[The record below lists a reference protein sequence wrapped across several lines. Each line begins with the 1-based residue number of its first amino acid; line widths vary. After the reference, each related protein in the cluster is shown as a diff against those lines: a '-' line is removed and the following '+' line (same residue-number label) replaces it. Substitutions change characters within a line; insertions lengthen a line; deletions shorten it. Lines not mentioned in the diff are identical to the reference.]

1 MTEEISGSPST
12 TATARAVAALKGPR
26 TRSIGL
32 WLAGLILGFG
42 IVGYLAGP
50 PLMKWLLVRQLST
63 ELHRQVSI
71 ERIDISPYALSA
83 RVAGVS
89 VKADDGKEVA
99 GFDELLVNLSSF
111 SLFQLGLVVD
121 EIRVQGPRVAVA
133 RVAEG
138 RYDISDLLDEW
149 LKPKEPSPTP
159 RFSINNIQIT
169 GGKLVFD
176 DKPEGRVHTVDNLE
190 LKVPF
195 ISSLP
200 YQAKIVV
207 QPSFSA
213 TVDGSPF
220 ALQGKSKEI
229 FEGKHESELALDLD
243 RLDLAALQPYVPD
256 WVPLRID
263 AGRLDTELKVLFKE
277 VSDKTFSLTVTGAVH
292 VSDLVV
298 AEEGGTHL
306 VGWKRLDAEIG
317 EADLVNTRFVVRSV
331 AVDGLDAAI
340 SVSRDG
346 ELSLVRLSDR
356 LIAGLPAADPKA
368 PPAKPAEWAIEGVKL
383 SNGRIR
389 WKDESTVRTVE
400 GDLLDLNA
408 TIGRIDH
415 RLAEPIEV
423 AEFGARIDLGDR
435 YQSDYGTLK
444 GLRIDLHGHRIEL
457 DEAVSRGVRARL
469 VRNKDGKVEWLS
481 MPLLKT
487 ARKVRE
493 ELSDDRPWSAAVG
506 RLVVTDAA
514 VRVEDLSTSPVAVQT
529 IEGLELTAEKVST
542 DPNSKGTLALK
553 AKVNG
558 KGALKVDGSVQLMPL
573 ATVLKIEA
581 QSIPLL
587 PLQPY
592 FTNFLNIALTRGLV
606 SNAGELTAQM
616 GKEGL
621 KATYK
626 GSLTLGDLLAVD
638 KVNNADFLKW
648 KSLYLGGIDF
658 RLQPMAV
665 NVGEVALSDFYSRLI
680 LSKEGRLNLQDIVRK
695 PEAGAQPVASAP
707 ERPVAGA
714 AAGKAAAPVPP
725 ATAQAPTLPIR
736 IAKVTLQGGT
746 VNFSDFFVK
755 PNYTVNVTRVAGR
768 VSGLSSA
775 ADTVADLELRGKY
788 ANSAPVQVTGKLNPL
803 AAKSFLDI
811 KADVTGVDL
820 VPFSP
825 YSGKYAGYNIDKG
838 KLSLNVAYKLENN
851 QLAAENRLFI
861 DQLTFGDKVES
872 PDATKLP
879 VNLAIALLKN
889 NRGEID
895 LNLPISGSL
904 DDPDFSVGG
913 LIIQVIVNLF
923 VKAVTSPFAL
933 LGSMFGGGEELSN
946 IEFGPGRASLGD
958 TAVKRLESLAKAL
971 TERDSLKLE
980 VTGRADPEADKEG
993 LKRVAMERAV
1003 KGEKLK
1009 DQIRKGTEGGSLDS
1023 VEIDA
1028 AEYPDFLKR
1037 AYKEAKFPKPRN
1049 VIGMQKDLPV
1059 EEMEKLMLANL
1070 PVSDEGVQELALQRA
1085 ENVQIWLIEQGKV
1098 PAERIFLVPPK
1109 RGGDDKG
1116 NGSRVDF
1123 SLR

>member
-1 MTEEISGSPST
+1 
-12 TATARAVAALKGPR
+12 
-26 TRSIGL
+26 
-32 WLAGLILGFG
+32 
-42 IVGYLAGP
+42 
-50 PLMKWLLVRQLST
+50 
-63 ELHRQVSI
+63 
-71 ERIDISPYALSA
+71 
-83 RVAGVS
+83 
-89 VKADDGKEVA
+89 
-99 GFDELLVNLSSF
+99 
-111 SLFQLGLVVD
+111 VVD
-121 EIRVQGPRVAVA
+121 EIRLQGPRLAVA

-159 RFSINNIQIT
+159 RFSINNIQVS
-169 GGKLVFD
+169 GGKVVFD
-176 DKPEGRVHTVDNLE
+176 DQPMGKVHTVSDINLT
-190 LKVPF
+190 LPF

-207 QPSFSA
+207 EPSFSA
-213 TVDGSPF
+213 TFDGAP
-220 ALQGKSKEI
+220 LVLKGRGTEI
-229 FEGKHESELALDLD
+229 FDGNLESELKLDLD
-243 RLDLAALQPYVPD
+243 RLDLAGFQPYLPSSLPVR
-256 WVPLRID
+256 LK
-263 AGRLDTELKVLFKE
+263 AGTLDTELRIVFKE
-277 VSDKTFSLTVTGAVH
+277 LSEKLFSFTVVGSAHISGFDMDEASGAP
-292 VSDLVV
+292 LI
-298 AEEGGTHL
+298 A
-306 VGWKRLDAEIG
+306 WKRLDVDVDN
-317 EADLVNTRFVVRSV
+317 ADLINRRFALKRVLLDGMEPYV
-331 AVDGLDAAI
+331 AI
-340 SVSRDG
+340 SRDG
-346 ELSLVRLSDR
+346 EMNWLR
-356 LIAGLPAADPKA
+356 LIDQIAAGAGGEVKEPAAK
-368 PPAKPAEWAIEGVKL
+368 PPEWSVGEIRL
-383 SNGRIR
+383 TNGRMH
-389 WKDESTVRTVE
+389 WQDESTVRPTS
-400 GDLLDLNA
+400 GDVLDIDVA
-408 TIGRIDH
+408 IGKIDGT
-415 RLAEPIEV
+415 LADPIEISEATYRV
-423 AEFGARIDLGDR
+423 DLGDR
-435 YQSDYGTLK
+435 ARVGRIAAK
-444 GLRIDLHGHRIEL
+444 GVRLDLHGHRI
-457 DEAVSRGVRARL
+457 DVAEAGMQEMRALL
-469 VRNKDGKVEWLS
+469 VRNKEGKIEWLS
-481 MPLLKT
+481 SPVLKT
-487 ARKVRE
+487 VRKARE
-493 ELSDDRPWSAAVG
+493 DLSDERPWLAS
-506 RLVVTDAA
+506 VTKLTVDDVA
-514 VRVEDLSTSPVAVQT
+514 VRVEDRSTTPVAVQN
-529 IEGLELTAEKVST
+529 IDGFSLVAENLSTEAGKTGTVSLKSRI
-542 DPNSKGTLALK
+542 NQKGS
-553 AKVNG
+553 
-558 KGALKVDGSVQLMPL
+558 LKVDGSVQLMPL
-573 ATVLKIEA
+573 TTALKVETQA
-581 QSIPLL
+581 IPLL

-592 FTNFLNIALTRGLV
+592 FTGFLNIALTRGQV
-606 SNAGELTAQM
+606 SNSGEVTAQM
-616 GKEGL
+616 GKDGL
-621 KATYK
+621 NATYK

-707 ERPVAGA
+707 ERAATDVAA
-714 AAGKAAAPVPP
+714 RKQATPVPP

-755 PNYTVNVTRVAGR
+755 PNYTVSVTRVAGR

-788 ANSAPVQVTGKLNPL
+788 ANSAPVQVVGKLNPL

-838 KLSLNVAYKLENN
+838 KLSLNVAYKLEDNK
-851 QLAAENRLFI
+851 LAAENRLFI
-861 DQLTFGDKVES
+861 DQLTFGDKVDS

-958 TAVKRLESLAKAL
+958 TATKRLESLAKAL
-971 TERDSLKLE
+971 AERDSLKLE
-980 VTGRADPEADKEG
+980 VTGRADPEVDKEG

-1023 VEIDA
+1023 VEIDP
-1028 AEYPDFLKR
+1028 AEYPEYLKR

-1059 EEMEKLMLANL
+1059 EEMEKLMLTNL
-1070 PVSDEGVQELALQRA
+1070 PASDDDVKELALQRA
-1085 ENVQIWLIEQGKV
+1085 ENVQSWLIEQGKV

-1109 RGGDDKG
+1109 RGTDDKG

>member
-1 MTEEISGSPST
+1 MTEEISGNPST
-12 TATARAVAALKGPR
+12 TVTARAVATLKGPR
-26 TRSIGL
+26 TRRIGL

-42 IVGYLAGP
+42 VVGYLAGP
-50 PLMKWLLVRQLST
+50 PLMKWLLVKQLST

-71 ERIDISPYALSA
+71 EQVDINPYALSA

-111 SLFQLGLVVD
+111 SLLQIGLVVD
-121 EIRVQGPRVAVA
+121 EIRLQGPRLAVA

-159 RFSINNIQIT
+159 RFSINNIQVS
-169 GGKLVFD
+169 GGKVVFD
-176 DKPEGRVHTVDNLE
+176 DQPMGKVHTVSDINLT
-190 LKVPF
+190 LPF

-207 QPSFSA
+207 EPSFSA
-213 TVDGSPF
+213 TFDGAP
-220 ALQGKSKEI
+220 LVLKGRGTEI
-229 FEGKHESELALDLD
+229 FDGNLESELKLDLD
-243 RLDLAALQPYVPD
+243 RLDLAGFQPYLPSSLPVR
-256 WVPLRID
+256 LK
-263 AGRLDTELKVLFKE
+263 AGTLDTELRIVFKE
-277 VSDKTFSLTVTGAVH
+277 LSEKLFSFTVVGSAHISGFDMDEASGAP
-292 VSDLVV
+292 LI
-298 AEEGGTHL
+298 A
-306 VGWKRLDAEIG
+306 WKRLDVDVDN
-317 EADLVNTRFVVRSV
+317 ADLINRRFALKRVLLDGMEPYV
-331 AVDGLDAAI
+331 AI
-340 SVSRDG
+340 SRDG
-346 ELSLVRLSDR
+346 EMNWLR
-356 LIAGLPAADPKA
+356 LIDQIAAGAGGEVKEPAAK
-368 PPAKPAEWAIEGVKL
+368 PPEWSVGEIRL
-383 SNGRIR
+383 TNGRMH
-389 WKDESTVRTVE
+389 WQDESTVRPTS
-400 GDLLDLNA
+400 GDVLDIDVA
-408 TIGRIDH
+408 IGKIDGT
-415 RLAEPIEV
+415 LADPIEISEATYRV
-423 AEFGARIDLGDR
+423 DLGDR
-435 YQSDYGTLK
+435 ARVGRIAAK
-444 GLRIDLHGHRIEL
+444 GVRLDLHGHRI
-457 DEAVSRGVRARL
+457 DVAEAGMQEMRALL
-469 VRNKDGKVEWLS
+469 VRNKEGKIEWLS
-481 MPLLKT
+481 SPVLKT
-487 ARKVRE
+487 VRKARE
-493 ELSDDRPWSAAVG
+493 DLSDERPWLAS
-506 RLVVTDAA
+506 VTKLTVDDVA
-514 VRVEDLSTSPVAVQT
+514 VRVEDRSTTPVAVQN
-529 IEGLELTAEKVST
+529 IDGFSLVAENLSTEAGKTGTVSLKSRI
-542 DPNSKGTLALK
+542 NQKGS
-553 AKVNG
+553 
-558 KGALKVDGSVQLMPL
+558 LKVDGSVQLMPL
-573 ATVLKIEA
+573 TTALKVETQA
-581 QSIPLL
+581 IPLL

-592 FTNFLNIALTRGLV
+592 FTGFLNIALTRGQV
-606 SNAGELTAQM
+606 SNSGEVTAQM
-616 GKEGL
+616 GKDGL
-621 KATYK
+621 NATYK

-707 ERPVAGA
+707 ERAATDVAA
-714 AAGKAAAPVPP
+714 RKQATPVPP

-755 PNYTVNVTRVAGR
+755 PNYTVSVTRVAGR

-788 ANSAPVQVTGKLNPL
+788 ANSAPVQVVGKLNPL

-838 KLSLNVAYKLENN
+838 KLSLNVAYKLEDNK
-851 QLAAENRLFI
+851 LAAENRLFI
-861 DQLTFGDKVES
+861 DQLTFGDKVDS

-958 TAVKRLESLAKAL
+958 TATKRLESLAKAL
-971 TERDSLKLE
+971 AERDSLKLE
-980 VTGRADPEADKEG
+980 VTGRADPEVDKEG

-1023 VEIDA
+1023 VEIDP
-1028 AEYPDFLKR
+1028 AEYPEYLKR

-1059 EEMEKLMLANL
+1059 EEMEKLMLTNL
-1070 PVSDEGVQELALQRA
+1070 PASDDDVKELALQRA
-1085 ENVQIWLIEQGKV
+1085 ENVQSWLIEQGKV

-1109 RGGDDKG
+1109 RGTDDKG